1 MQNRKLMQPD
11 IRIATAADA
20 TDLAAIRA
28 QCFNKSWDEKT
39 FSDLFASPDIIC
51 LTIPNIAYALA
62 QKIPPESELITI
74 AVAPA
79 HRRRGIAENLLQNL
93 WQNLLQHGIHTIHLE
108 VSENLIPAQNL
119 YKKLGFQPIG
129 RRTNY
134 YGAGQ
139 DAILMRLER
148 PL

>member
-1 MQNRKLMQPD
+1 MQPD
-11 IRIATAADA
+11 IRIATTADA
-20 TDLAAIRA
+20 PDLTAIRA

-39 FSDLFASPDIIC
+39 FSDILNNPNIIC
-51 LTIPNIAYALA
+51 LIAPNIAYALV
-62 QKIPPESELITI
+62 QKISPESELITI

-93 WQNLLQHGIHTIHLE
+93 WQNLLKHGIDTIHLE
-108 VSENLIPAQNL
+108 VSEKLIPAQNL

-134 YGAGQ
+134 YGVGQ